1 MVGSAGGRDE
11 EDEILLQSI
20 RAEKCLRQSLVR

>member
-11 EDEILLQSI
+11 EDEIYLWSI
-20 RAEKCLRQSLVR
+20 TTEKCLRKSLIG

>member
-11 EDEILLQSI
+11 EYEISLWSI
-20 RAEKCLRQSLVR
+20 RAEKCLKKSLV

>member
-11 EDEILLQSI
+11 EDEISLQSI
-20 RAEKCLRQSLVR
+20 TAEKCLRKSLVG